1 MQQVFDVNQ
10 AAKIDFKPAAVYSQ
24 LITVWVAFDL
34 FFYSRLAYVCY
45 LLDILSFF
53 FFCLLTFLQ
62 VALSLL
68 FWQLYLF
75 SWLDCWIWIVRL
87 FWLLLIELKLFA
99 G

>member
-53 FFCLLTFLQ
+53 FFLSFDIFTGSFKLVILVVVFIFLVGLLD
-62 VALSLL
+62 
-68 FWQLYLF
+68 
-75 SWLDCWIWIVRL
+75 LDC
-87 FWLLLIELKLFA
+87 
-99 G
+99 